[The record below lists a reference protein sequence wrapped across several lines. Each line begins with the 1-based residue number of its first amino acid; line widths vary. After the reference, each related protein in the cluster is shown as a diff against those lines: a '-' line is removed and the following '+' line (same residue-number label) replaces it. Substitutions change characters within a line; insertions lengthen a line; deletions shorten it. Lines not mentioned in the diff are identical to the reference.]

1 MNNKGISMMML
12 VVATSI
18 MMILITSASVIGIN
32 SINTA
37 KFEEYKSILE
47 RVEDDVN
54 YYYVEN
60 GTLPIKENSGTEII
74 DPASINTEFYNQVIE
89 EGDSTDIL
97 YIIDLKKLE
106 DNTINFN
113 QNDIFVVARNS
124 HNVYLLSGFTYKS
137 KIYYKI

>member
-60 GTLPIKENSGTEII
+60 GTLPIKENSRTEII

-97 YIIDLKKLE
+97 YIIDLDKLE